1 MGVAM
6 RDEARVVIIGAGIVG
21 SSAAYYLSQKGWGDI
36 VVIEQG
42 PLFEA
47 GGSTSH
53 APGLVFQTNFS
64 KAMCLLS
71 QWSVQLYSQ
80 LQLNDQ
86 PCFYPVGSMEIAYT
100 PERHEDLKRKLGHAL
115 AWGLEGALIAP
126 EEIERKIP
134 IIDTRHVYSAFYVP
148 SDGVAKA
155 VRACEALANISRP
168 QGVRYYGESAV
179 TGIDVVNSRVKA
191 VVTTRGRIRTDTVLV
206 CAGIWGPRI
215 GRMAGVPIPLTPCQH
230 LYAMTAPLPELV
242 GETREVVHPILRHQD
257 RSMYFRQ
264 QADCYGIGSYLHEPL
279 LVDAD
284 EIRAHSDGSMMPSLM
299 PFPED
304 HFAKGYEAALEL
316 FPCFRG
322 ISLPYKI
329 SGMFSF
335 TPDTFPLIG
344 ESHAVRGFWV
354 AEAIWITHGGG
365 AGKVVAEWMAE
376 GTPSIDLREMDLNR
390 FHAHALSRAYI
401 RARGT
406 QQYREVYD
414 IIHLSQQM
422 ETPRNLRLAPFH
434 PRLQK
439 LGAVFFENAGWE
451 RPQWFAANENQVAQ
465 AIHPGRCGWAARY
478 WSPIIAAEH
487 LLTRERVALFDLTPF
502 TKIEVSGPQALGFLQ
517 FLTTNQMDQ
526 PTGKVTYTSML
537 NERGGIVCDLTVT
550 RLGPNRFV
558 VVTGGTVGM
567 HDLTWIRAHLPQDGS
582 VCVRDITSAYCCLGV
597 WGPQG
602 RDLLRLTSENDFSN
616 QAFPYMT
623 ARQVDVGHV
632 PAYAV
637 RISYV
642 GELGWEIYAPT
653 EYGLALWDTLWEA
666 GEPLGIIAAGGGA
679 FDSLRLEKGYRL
691 WGADIHSEYNSYE
704 AGLGFFVK
712 LNKGEFLGRAAL
724 EKVREQGVAR
734 KLCCMTFDDPGVV
747 VMGKEPIFDNNRLLG
762 YVTSANYGYCVQKS
776 IVYGYLPVEYTK
788 EGTKVEVYYFGARHK
803 ATVSREPLYDAQNL
817 KLRS

>member
-1 MGVAM
+1 M

-53 APGLVFQTNFS
+53 APGLVFQTNAS

-80 LQLNDQ
+80 LQLNNQ

-100 PERHEDLKRKLGHAL
+100 PERQEDLKRKLGHAL
-115 AWGLEGALIAP
+115 AWGLEAKLIAP
-126 EEIERKIP
+126 EEIKRKIP
-134 IIDTRHVYSAFYVP
+134 IIDTSHVYSAFYVP
-148 SDGVAKA
+148 SDGIAKA
-155 VRACEALANISRP
+155 VRACEALANISK
-168 QGVRYYGESAV
+168 QHGVTYYGETAV
-179 TGIDVVNSRVKA
+179 TGIDVVNNRVKT
-191 VVTTRGRIRTDTVLV
+191 VVTSRGRIRTDTVLV
-206 CAGIWGPRI
+206 CAGIWGPRL
-215 GRMAGVPIPLTPCQH
+215 GAMAGVPIPLTPCQH
-230 LYAMTAPLPELV
+230 LYATTAPLPELV

-264 QADCYGIGSYLHEPL
+264 EADCYGIGSYLHEPL
-279 LVDAD
+279 LVETD
-284 EIRAHSDGSMMPSLM
+284 EIRAHSDGSMMPSLV

-304 HFAKGYEAALEL
+304 HFAKGYAAALEL

-401 RARGT
+401 RARGM

-414 IIHLSQQM
+414 IIHPSQQM
-422 ETPRNLRLAPFH
+422 ENPRNLRLAPFH
-434 PRLQK
+434 PRLQD

-465 AIHPGRCGWAARY
+465 AIHPGRCGWASRY

-487 LLTRERVALFDLTPF
+487 LLTRERVALYDLTPF
-502 TKIEVSGPQALGFLQ
+502 TKIEVSGPLALEFLQ

-526 PTGKVTYTSML
+526 PIGKVTYTSML

-550 RLGPNRFV
+550 RLGPNRFL
-558 VVTGGTVGM
+558 VVTGGAVGM
-567 HDLTWIRAHLPQDGS
+567 HDLAWIRAHLPQDGS

-597 WGPQG
+597 WGPRG
-602 RDLLRLTSENDFSN
+602 RDLLRLTSETDFSN
-616 QAFPYMT
+616 QGFPYTT
-623 ARQVDVGHV
+623 ARQVNIGHV
-632 PAYAV
+632 PAYAI

-642 GELGWEIYAPT
+642 GELGWEVYAPT

-704 AGLGFFVK
+704 AGLGFSVK

-724 EKVREQGVAR
+724 EKVREQGMAH
-734 KLCCMTFDDPGVV
+734 KLCCMTFDDPGVM
-747 VMGKEPIFDNNRLLG
+747 VMGKEPIFHNNRLLG

-776 IVYGYLPVEYTK
+776 IVYGYLPVEYAK

-817 KLRS
+817 KLKS